1 MRMLCRES
9 SSPFANLILL
19 MKKKGNTA
27 RMRVDYRELNS
38 NTGPEHYPLPGIAAK
53 IDQLSGAYYLSSL
66 DMVSEFHQI
75 PIHHD
80 SVEKTAFVTPEGQYE

>member
-38 NTGPEHYPLPGIAAK
+38 NTGPEHYPLPDIAAQ
-53 IDQLSGAYYLSSL
+53 ID
-66 DMVSEFHQI
+66 
-75 PIHHD
+75 
-80 SVEKTAFVTPEGQYE
+80 